1 MTRLWLDVPFSEKD
15 QAKALGAWY
24 DAAAKRWYAPRPGMA
39 QLARWAAR
47 PPLPVLLPGED
58 RSFGAGLVV
67 DLVPETTG
75 LPTHDRASANGTG
88 SACGAWS

>member
-1 MTRLWLDVPFSEKD
+1 MTRLWLDVPFSEKA

-24 DAAAKRWYAPRPGMA
+24 DPAAKRWYAPRPGMA

-58 RSFGAGLVV
+58 RSFGAGLA
-67 DLVPETTG
+67 G
-75 LPTHDRASANGTG
+75 
-88 SACGAWS
+88 